1 LAWGYAVTDTKW
13 FKLVARWHHWQTD
26 RQ

>member
-1 LAWGYAVTDTKW
+1 LAWGYAVTDTEW